1 MSNRFTLVIIALI
14 VGFAG
19 IFWVTKKKA
28 DAPANGNNSSQLTEH
43 KFGNGT
49 SGVTLVEYGDFACPA
64 CYQYFPIVEQVR
76 EKYKEQ
82 ITFQFRH
89 FPLLEIHQNALLAS
103 RAAEAAGNQG
113 KFWEMYAQLYQT
125 QPNWKDSSNP
135 QPLFEQYAQQLGLN
149 QQKFIT
155 DLKSDQTNTVIQ
167 ADRNDAKG
175 RGFSG
180 TPTFMLNGKQIESPR
195 DAESFYK
202 LIDEAI
208 AAKKK

>member
-1 MSNRFTLVIIALI
+1 MSNRFTLVVIALVI
-14 VGFAG
+14 GFAG
-19 IFWVTKKKA
+19 IFWATKKKA
-28 DAPANGNNSSQLTEH
+28 DAPAGGNNNSQLTEH
-43 KFGNGT
+43 KYGEGK
-49 SGVTLVEYGDFACPA
+49 SGVTLIEYGDFACPA

-89 FPLLEIHQNALLAS
+89 YPLLEIHQNALLAA

-113 KFWEMYAQLYQT
+113 KFWEMYTQLYQT
-125 QPNWKDSSNP
+125 QPNWKDSNNP
-135 QPLFEQYAQQLGLN
+135 QPLFEQYAQQLALDT
-149 QQKFIT
+149 QKFVT

-167 ADRNDAKG
+167 ADRNDAKS

-180 TPTFMLNGKQIESPR
+180 TPTFILDGKQIESPR

-202 LIDEAI
+202 LIDDTI

>member
-1 MSNRFTLVIIALI
+1 MSNRFTLVVIALI
-14 VGFAG
+14 IGFAG
-19 IFWVTKKKA
+19 IFWATKKKA
-28 DAPANGNNSSQLTEH
+28 DAPSNSNSSQLTEH
-43 KFGNGT
+43 KYGTGT
-49 SGVTLVEYGDFACPA
+49 SGVTLIEYGDFACPA

-89 FPLLEIHQNALLAS
+89 FPLLEIHQNALLAA

-125 QPNWKDSSNP
+125 QPNWKDSNNP
-135 QPLFEQYAQQLGLN
+135 QPLFEQYAQQLRLDS
-149 QQKFIT
+149 QKFVT
-155 DLKSDQTNTVIQ
+155 DLKSDQTNSIIQ
-167 ADRNDAKG
+167 ADRNDAKA

-180 TPTFMLNGKQIESPR
+180 TPTFVLDGKKIESPR

-202 LIDEAI
+202 LIEDAI